1 MTLAHRVVSGL
12 LHKVPRDHE
21 ESDEAFR
28 RRQRV
33 VATTAVVGSVAL
45 NRTFAQKPGSRAF
58 YAHTALAAAT
68 WVAGGLASGRLHLGH
83 QQVRRELK
91 RPVLAPLATG
101 AGAFAGLYA
110 AGVVS
115 KRIPFLE
122 RHVQRVLTFAEQGD
136 LLPVYLTTLGNGL
149 AEEVFFRG
157 AVYAAVPEPHQVAVT
172 TAAYTLATVP
182 TKNPALVLAAAG
194 MGTVFALQR
203 RASGGIQASTI
214 THVTWSALVLRYL
227 PPLFGRDTPGD

>member
-1 MTLAHRVVSGL
+1 MSSDANRFVAGIFGR
-12 LHKVPRDHE
+12 VPRDHRE
-21 ESDEAFR
+21 PDAAFR

-33 VATTAVVGSVAL
+33 VAGTAVVGSVVL
-45 NRTFAQKPGSRAF
+45 NRTFAQQPGSRSF
-58 YAHTALAAAT
+58 YAHTAAAAGT
-68 WVAGGLASGRLHLGH
+68 WIAGGLASGQLHLG
-83 QQVRRELK
+83 RERDRK
-91 RPVLAPLATG
+91 RPVLTPALTG

-110 AGVVS
+110 AGVVA

-122 RHVQRVLTFAEQGD
+122 QHVQRVLTFAEEGD
-136 LLPVYLTTLGNGL
+136 RLPVYLTTIGNGL

-157 AVYAAVPEPHQVAVT
+157 GVFAAVPAPHQVSVT

-194 MGTVFALQR
+194 MGTLFALQR
-203 RASGGIQASTI
+203 RATGGIQAPMV
-214 THVTWSALVLRYL
+214 THATWSALVLRFL

>member
-1 MTLAHRVVSGL
+1 MNRFVAGVFGQ
-12 LHKVPRDHE
+12 VPRDHR
-21 ESDEAFR
+21 ESDAAFR

-33 VATTAVVGSVAL
+33 VLGTSLLGSAVL
-45 NRTFAQKPGSRAF
+45 NRTFAQKPGSRSF
-58 YAHTALAAAT
+58 YAHTAAAAAT
-68 WVAGGLASGRLHLGH
+68 WVVGGLASGQLHLG
-83 QQVRRELK
+83 RDADRS
-91 RPVLAPLATG
+91 RPVLTPALTG

-110 AGVVS
+110 AGVAA

-122 RHVQRVLTFAEQGD
+122 RHVQHVLTFAEQGD
-136 LLPVYLTTLGNGL
+136 RLPVYLTTIGNGL

-157 AVYAAVPEPHQVAVT
+157 GVYAAVPEPHQVAVT

-194 MGTVFALQR
+194 MGTLFALQR
-203 RASGGIQASTI
+203 RASGGIQAPMI
-214 THVTWSALVLRYL
+214 THATWSALLLRFL

>member
-1 MTLAHRVVSGL
+1 VTGVLDGILRP
-12 LHKVPRDHE
+12 VPRDHR
-21 ESDEAFR
+21 ESDRAFR

-33 VATTAVVGSVAL
+33 VAGTAVVGSVVL
-45 NRTFAQKPGSRAF
+45 NRTFAQKPASRAF
-58 YAHTALAAAT
+58 YAHTVAAAAT
-68 WVAGGLASGRLHLGH
+68 WVAGGFASGQLHLG
-83 QQVRRELK
+83 RSPDRS
-91 RPVLAPLATG
+91 RPVITPALTG
-101 AGAFAGLYA
+101 AGAFAGLYV
-110 AGVVS
+110 AGVAA

-136 LLPVYLTTLGNGL
+136 RLPVYVTTIGNGL

-157 AVYAAVPEPHQVAVT
+157 GVYAAVPEPHQVAVT
-172 TAAYTLATVP
+172 TVAYTLATMP

-203 RASGGIQASTI
+203 RASGGIQASMI
-214 THVTWSALVLRYL
+214 THATWSALVLRFL